1 MAVELMKLRLDKY
14 LADMGIGT
22 RTEVK
27 KAITKGQVRVNEETV
42 KRPEIKIDT
51 EKDHVFYQGQMV
63 AYAEYEYYMLNKP
76 AGVVSATE
84 DKNDSTVLDLIDE
97 KQRKDLF
104 PVGRLDKDTEGLLLI
119 TNDGE
124 LAHQLLSPKKHVDK
138 VYFARIDGKVTEEDV
153 RRFAEG
159 LEIGEEKPTLPAHL
173 EILKREEISE
183 IRLTIREGKFHQV
196 KRMFHAVGKE
206 VIYLKRLQMGSL
218 VLDPRLALGEYRELT
233 GQELEALRALRGNQD
248 DVLIVRN
255 NLLTDTSIANVALE
269 KEGVWYTPRTP
280 LLKGTKRALLLEQGV
295 LTECDIPSDE
305 ISSYSHIALFNAM
318 IDFQSLVLEINRDT
332 VIRV

>member
-27 KAITKGQVRVNEETV
+27 KATTKGQVRVNEETV

-153 RRFAEG
+153 RKFAEG
-159 LEIGEEKPTLPAHL
+159 LEIGEEKPILPAHL
-173 EILKREEISE
+173 EILKSEEISE

-206 VIYLKRLQMGSL
+206 VIYL
-218 VLDPRLALGEYRELT
+218 
-233 GQELEALRALRGNQD
+233 
-248 DVLIVRN
+248 
-255 NLLTDTSIANVALE
+255 
-269 KEGVWYTPRTP
+269 
-280 LLKGTKRALLLEQGV
+280 
-295 LTECDIPSDE
+295 
-305 ISSYSHIALFNAM
+305 
-318 IDFQSLVLEINRDT
+318 
-332 VIRV
+332 

>member
-1 MAVELMKLRLDKY
+1 MKLRLDKY

-51 EKDHVFYQGQMV
+51 EKDHAFYQGQMV

-173 EILKREEISE
+173 EILKSEEISE

-196 KRMFHAVGKE
+196 KRMFA
-206 VIYLKRLQMGSL
+206 
-218 VLDPRLALGEYRELT
+218 ALGNKVVGLHRWRLGNVELDESLEEGEFRPLT
-233 GQELEALRALRGNQD
+233 QEEID
-248 DVLIVRN
+248 
-255 NLLTDTSIANVALE
+255 NLV
-269 KEGVWYTPRTP
+269 K
-280 LLKGTKRALLLEQGV
+280 
-295 LTECDIPSDE
+295 
-305 ISSYSHIALFNAM
+305 
-318 IDFQSLVLEINRDT
+318 
-332 VIRV
+332 

>member
-1 MAVELMKLRLDKY
+1 MA
-14 LADMGIGT
+14 A
-22 RTEVK
+22 
-27 KAITKGQVRVNEETV
+27 
-42 KRPEIKIDT
+42 EIKIDT

-159 LEIGEEKPTLPAHL
+159 LEIGEEKPTLPAYL
-173 EILKREEISE
+173 EILKSEEISE

-206 VIYLKRLQMGSL
+206 VIYLKRLQMGIL

-233 GQELEALRALRGNQD
+233 GQELEALRDCSLLR
-248 DVLIVRN
+248 
-255 NLLTDTSIANVALE
+255 
-269 KEGVWYTPRTP
+269 
-280 LLKGTKRALLLEQGV
+280 
-295 LTECDIPSDE
+295 
-305 ISSYSHIALFNAM
+305 
-318 IDFQSLVLEINRDT
+318 
-332 VIRV
+332 

>member
-1 MAVELMKLRLDKY
+1 MYMRLDKF
-14 LADMGIGT
+14 LSQTGKFT
-22 RTEVK
+22 RAEAKKVIKAKRVRLNGEV
-27 KAITKGQVRVNEETV
+27 V
-42 KRPEIKIDT
+42 KDGKIKINEDSDKIFLDGELLALNNT
-51 EKDHVFYQGQMV
+51 KI
-63 AYAEYEYYMLNKP
+63 YYMLNKP

-233 GQELEALRALRGNQD
+233 GQELEALRDCSLLR
-248 DVLIVRN
+248 
-255 NLLTDTSIANVALE
+255 
-269 KEGVWYTPRTP
+269 
-280 LLKGTKRALLLEQGV
+280 
-295 LTECDIPSDE
+295 
-305 ISSYSHIALFNAM
+305 
-318 IDFQSLVLEINRDT
+318 
-332 VIRV
+332 

>member
-1 MAVELMKLRLDKY
+1 M
-14 LADMGIGT
+14 
-22 RTEVK
+22 
-27 KAITKGQVRVNEETV
+27 
-42 KRPEIKIDT
+42 
-51 EKDHVFYQGQMV
+51 
-63 AYAEYEYYMLNKP
+63 P
-76 AGVVSATE
+76 AGVVSARE
-84 DKNDSTVLDLIDE
+84 DKNESTVLDLIDE

-159 LEIGEEKPTLPAHL
+159 LEIGEEKPTLPAYL
-173 EILKREEISE
+173 EILKSEEISE

-233 GQELEALRALRGNQD
+233 GQELEALRDCSLLR
-248 DVLIVRN
+248 
-255 NLLTDTSIANVALE
+255 
-269 KEGVWYTPRTP
+269 
-280 LLKGTKRALLLEQGV
+280 
-295 LTECDIPSDE
+295 
-305 ISSYSHIALFNAM
+305 
-318 IDFQSLVLEINRDT
+318 
-332 VIRV
+332 

>member
-1 MAVELMKLRLDKY
+1 MKLRLDKY

-196 KRMFHAVGKE
+196 KRMFA
-206 VIYLKRLQMGSL
+206 
-218 VLDPRLALGEYRELT
+218 ALGNKVVGLHRWRIGNVELDESLEEGEFRPLT
-233 GQELEALRALRGNQD
+233 QEEID
-248 DVLIVRN
+248 
-255 NLLTDTSIANVALE
+255 NLV
-269 KEGVWYTPRTP
+269 K
-280 LLKGTKRALLLEQGV
+280 
-295 LTECDIPSDE
+295 
-305 ISSYSHIALFNAM
+305 
-318 IDFQSLVLEINRDT
+318 
-332 VIRV
+332 

>member
-97 KQRKDLF
+97 KQRIPFVD
-104 PVGRLDKDTEGLLLI
+104 GL
-119 TNDGE
+119 
-124 LAHQLLSPKKHVDK
+124 P
-138 VYFARIDGKVTEEDV
+138 
-153 RRFAEG
+153 
-159 LEIGEEKPTLPAHL
+159 PTLGSCSQA
-173 EILKREEISE
+173 ERRE
-183 IRLTIREGKFHQV
+183 RAK
-196 KRMFHAVGKE
+196 
-206 VIYLKRLQMGSL
+206 
-218 VLDPRLALGEYRELT
+218 AL
-233 GQELEALRALRGNQD
+233 N
-248 DVLIVRN
+248 
-255 NLLTDTSIANVALE
+255 
-269 KEGVWYTPRTP
+269 
-280 LLKGTKRALLLEQGV
+280 
-295 LTECDIPSDE
+295 IPS
-305 ISSYSHIALFNAM
+305 II
-318 IDFQSLVLEINRDT
+318 
-332 VIRV
+332 

>member
-1 MAVELMKLRLDKY
+1 M
-14 LADMGIGT
+14 
-22 RTEVK
+22 
-27 KAITKGQVRVNEETV
+27 
-42 KRPEIKIDT
+42 
-51 EKDHVFYQGQMV
+51 FYQGQMV

-153 RRFAEG
+153 RKFAEG
-159 LEIGEEKPTLPAHL
+159 LEIGEEKPILPAHL
-173 EILKREEISE
+173 EILKSEEISK

-233 GQELEALRALRGNQD
+233 GQELEALRDCSLLR
-248 DVLIVRN
+248 
-255 NLLTDTSIANVALE
+255 
-269 KEGVWYTPRTP
+269 
-280 LLKGTKRALLLEQGV
+280 
-295 LTECDIPSDE
+295 
-305 ISSYSHIALFNAM
+305 
-318 IDFQSLVLEINRDT
+318 
-332 VIRV
+332 

>member
-1 MAVELMKLRLDKY
+1 MKLRLDKY

-27 KAITKGQVRVNEETV
+27 RAISKGQIQVDGETV
-42 KRPEIKIDT
+42 KRPERKIDT
-51 EKDHVFYQGQMV
+51 EKEQVFYRGKAV

-84 DKNDSTVLDLIDE
+84 DRKDRTVLDLIGE

-124 LAHQLLSPKKHVDK
+124 LAHRLLSPRKHVDK

-153 RRFAEG
+153 RNFEKG
-159 LEIGEEKPTLPAHL
+159 LDIGEDKLTLPAYL
-173 EILKREEISE
+173 EILKSEEISE

-206 VIYLKRLQMGSL
+206 VIYLKRLEMGGL
-218 VLDPRLALGEYRELT
+218 VLDPKLALGEYRELT
-233 GQELEALRALRGNQD
+233 AQELNVLCEGSVELNGERA
-248 DVLIVRN
+248 
-255 NLLTDTSIANVALE
+255 
-269 KEGVWYTPRTP
+269 
-280 LLKGTKRALLLEQGV
+280 
-295 LTECDIPSDE
+295 
-305 ISSYSHIALFNAM
+305 
-318 IDFQSLVLEINRDT
+318 
-332 VIRV
+332 

>member
-1 MAVELMKLRLDKY
+1 
-14 LADMGIGT
+14 
-22 RTEVK
+22 
-27 KAITKGQVRVNEETV
+27 
-42 KRPEIKIDT
+42 
-51 EKDHVFYQGQMV
+51 MV

-159 LEIGEEKPTLPAHL
+159 LEIGL
-173 EILKREEISE
+173 IW
-183 IRLTIREGKFHQV
+183 KF
-196 KRMFHAVGKE
+196 
-206 VIYLKRLQMGSL
+206 
-218 VLDPRLALGEYRELT
+218 
-233 GQELEALRALRGNQD
+233 
-248 DVLIVRN
+248 
-255 NLLTDTSIANVALE
+255 
-269 KEGVWYTPRTP
+269 
-280 LLKGTKRALLLEQGV
+280 
-295 LTECDIPSDE
+295 
-305 ISSYSHIALFNAM
+305 
-318 IDFQSLVLEINRDT
+318 
-332 VIRV
+332 

>member
-1 MAVELMKLRLDKY
+1 MKLRLDKY

-51 EKDHVFYQGQMV
+51 EKDHVFYQGQRV

-173 EILKREEISE
+173 EILKSEEISE

-196 KRMFHAVGKE
+196 KRMFHVVGKE

-218 VLDPRLALGEYRELT
+218 VLDPRLALGEYRELS
-233 GQELEALRALRGNQD
+233 GQELKPLRDWSLSRETGRKHERKFFTNYQRRD
-248 DVLIVRN
+248 ERERMGSGRFCLCIRRCLCRSSIFWSRN
-255 NLLTDTSIANVALE
+255 HYTSSGIQ
-269 KEGVWYTPRTP
+269 R
-280 LLKGTKRALLLEQGV
+280 
-295 LTECDIPSDE
+295 
-305 ISSYSHIALFNAM
+305 ISCWDHCTAGLA
-318 IDFQSLVLEINRDT
+318 
-332 VIRV
+332 

>member
-27 KAITKGQVRVNEETV
+27 KAITKGRVRVNEETV

-159 LEIGEEKPTLPAHL
+159 LEIGEEKPTLPAYL

-206 VIYLKRLQMGSL
+206 VIYLKRLQIGSL

-233 GQELEALRALRGNQD
+233 GQELEALRDCSLLR
-248 DVLIVRN
+248 
-255 NLLTDTSIANVALE
+255 
-269 KEGVWYTPRTP
+269 
-280 LLKGTKRALLLEQGV
+280 
-295 LTECDIPSDE
+295 
-305 ISSYSHIALFNAM
+305 
-318 IDFQSLVLEINRDT
+318 
-332 VIRV
+332 

>member
-27 KAITKGQVRVNEETV
+27 KAITKGHVRVNEETV

-153 RRFAEG
+153 RKFAEG
-159 LEIGEEKPTLPAHL
+159 LEIGEEKPILPAHL
-173 EILKREEISE
+173 EILKSEEISE

-233 GQELEALRALRGNQD
+233 GQELEALRDCSLLR
-248 DVLIVRN
+248 
-255 NLLTDTSIANVALE
+255 
-269 KEGVWYTPRTP
+269 
-280 LLKGTKRALLLEQGV
+280 
-295 LTECDIPSDE
+295 
-305 ISSYSHIALFNAM
+305 
-318 IDFQSLVLEINRDT
+318 
-332 VIRV
+332 